1 MLFFVVNVFS
11 QRIIYSEDFSTD
23 NGAGFDNGWIAP
35 TSSTWTMVLV
45 GSPDVTGGGDY
56 CAVYNNRLEWQD
68 LASTSMSNR
77 VDWYSPVIS
86 GIYNNISISLD
97 WYTNGTSCGGI
108 QATLDIYYRIDG
120 GSWVRMANPSSAL
133 PTSGTATASGLT
145 CSSSIELLVQGSTAD
160 CANALAYIDNV
171 IVTANCSSFYSGIY
185 EIGAGGQWE
194 TLTEAL
200 QDIKG
205 CIAAPVVLELNEYY
219 KAQNEASEIYP
230 LRFSNR

>member
-1 MLFFVVNVFS
+1 MHFNFKTITMKILTLFSLLLGLTVCFKIATKRSLLLPMLLFMLFFVVNVFS

-86 GIYNNISISLD
+86 GI
-97 WYTNGTSCGGI
+97 
-108 QATLDIYYRIDG
+108 
-120 GSWVRMANPSSAL
+120 
-133 PTSGTATASGLT
+133 
-145 CSSSIELLVQGSTAD
+145 
-160 CANALAYIDNV
+160 
-171 IVTANCSSFYSGIY
+171 
-185 EIGAGGQWE
+185 
-194 TLTEAL
+194 
-200 QDIKG
+200 
-205 CIAAPVVLELNEYY
+205 
-219 KAQNEASEIYP
+219 
-230 LRFSNR
+230 